1 MPASSCRQRRK
12 KYFQGRIS
20 HTQMHALVAV
30 EKAMAREVALEKAT
44 VWEVVVV
51 VGWDPRRTRH

>member
-1 MPASSCRQRRK
+1 
-12 KYFQGRIS
+12 
-20 HTQMHALVAV
+20 MHALVAV